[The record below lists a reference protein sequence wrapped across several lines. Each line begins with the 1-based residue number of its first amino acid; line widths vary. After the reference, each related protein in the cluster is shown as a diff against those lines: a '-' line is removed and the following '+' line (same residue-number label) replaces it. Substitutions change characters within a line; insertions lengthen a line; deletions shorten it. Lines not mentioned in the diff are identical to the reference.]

1 MRRNE
6 ADLKSRK
13 LGPRPMGAAAAVKIA
28 FAIIAANV
36 AFAATKACFHRPAA
50 PLIVESVST
59 VTPFILPVDDLS
71 GAVPQIEPRTI
82 AVASARN

>member
-1 MRRNE
+1 MRRIE
-6 ADLKSRK
+6 ADRKSRK

-36 AFAATKACFHRPAA
+36 AFAATKACFHRPAG
-50 PLIVESVST
+50 PLIATSVST

-71 GAVPQIEPRTI
+71 GAVPQSAPRTI